1 MVRLTV
7 GVLVA
12 GAMTAIAP
20 LAKAQATPAACSQVV
35 AWSACDVAF
44 DLSAPENTPQA
55 TLRAEFR
62 SPHYKTILINAFHE
76 GSRLVLRFAPTEAG
90 AWTYRLTSNV

>member
-1 MVRLTV
+1 
-7 GVLVA
+7 
-12 GAMTAIAP
+12 
-20 LAKAQATPAACSQVV
+20 V
-35 AWSACDVAF
+35 AWSACDVVL

-76 GSRLVLRFAPTEAG
+76 GARLVLRFAPTEAG
-90 AWTYRLTSNV
+90 AWTYRLTSSVTRLDGQTGQISAGESRTCIISRRSLCRTGI